1 MAKKFGLMGRAVWK
15 ALGLS
20 RGVRSASRS
29 MAQGSRSG
37 IGASPSIASDLHGA
51 VRDFSNIS
59 RLFRNYALGGSRAY
73 LLETVRSAID
83 RSPHMRSFFRLA
95 KQGVLNGMTIH
106 PLFSDVEDKKLRAL
120 LQKLWADFEEQ
131 CLVAGRPD
139 MLNLQEG
146 LIQSLLTDGMVIFL
160 KRHSSELEHGF
171 GLIPLGREYLVEGY
185 TNRQDRIFAGMKFSE
200 LGRLTHYYLVKDFD
214 EYYRHFDPLYR
225 LTTQTAAGSVG
236 AVAVP
241 ADQLVVVMTPD
252 RHDELMSLLPPAI
265 AGAESAEKIRVLD
278 TATLTALSL
287 AARKNIVITKTMDSS
302 VTRPKEEEEEL
313 ASDLENAEIPDGNV
327 VELPAGWDAKAL
339 EVAWPAI
346 KDIEAR
352 KEILRTLSGLLG
364 VDYSSFA
371 NDAAESNFANTRAHS
386 LLTREMWRRLHRTVA
401 RQFVRPVLHE
411 WLATVRFRG
420 LLGNISDAEFSAAM
434 QSQFYMRSWP
444 WIDPLKDAAA
454 QARLLECGATTP
466 QRILAQQGMTMDEAI
481 SDFRDFG
488 RALVA
493 ANVNGEIDAVMNFLP
508 VMRGSARNNLED
520 NALLGGQGEG
530 GGAGDGTGTGSE

>member
-1 MAKKFGLMGRAVWK
+1 MTH
-15 ALGLS
+15 
-20 RGVRSASRS
+20 
-29 MAQGSRSG
+29 GSRSG
-37 IGASPSIASDLHGA
+37 IGVSPSIASDLHGA

-95 KQGVLNGMTIH
+95 KQGVLNGITIH
-106 PLFSDVEDKKLRAL
+106 PLFSEVEDKKMRAR
-120 LQKLWADFEEQ
+120 LQRLWEEFEDE

-146 LIQSLLTDGMVIFL
+146 ILQSLLTDGVVIFL
-160 KRHSSELEHGF
+160 KRHSSELAHGF

-185 TNRQDRIFAGMKFSE
+185 TNQQDRIFAGVQFSE
-200 LGRLTHYYLVKDFD
+200 VGRLTHYWLVKDFD
-214 EYYRHFDPLYR
+214 KYYRRFDPLYR
-225 LTTQTAAGSVG
+225 FTTQTAAGSVG

-241 ADQLVVVMTPD
+241 ADQAIVIMTPD

-278 TATLTALSL
+278 TATLAALSL
-287 AARKNIVITKTMDSS
+287 AARKNIVITKDMNSAVS
-302 VTRPKEEEEEL
+302 RPADEESAL
-313 ASDLENAEIPDGNV
+313 AEDLENAEIPEGNV

-411 WLATVRFRG
+411 WLTTVRFRG
-420 LLGNISDAEFSAAM
+420 LLGNISDEEFDAAM
-434 QSQFYMRSWP
+434 RSQFYMRSWE

-454 QARLLECGATTP
+454 LARLMECGATTP
-466 QRILAQQGMTMDEAI
+466 QRILARQGMTMEESI
-481 SDFRDFG
+481 EEWRTFG
-488 RALVA
+488 RALQE
-493 ANVNGEIDAVMNFLP
+493 ANVNGEIDAVLNFLP
-508 VMRGSARNNLED
+508 VMRGAARNDLEN
-520 NALLGGQGEG
+520 NALMGGEGEG
-530 GGAGDGTGTGSE
+530 GGTGEGTGTGSE